1 MRVGV
6 EKEWQRGPA
15 GSNAILPEAFLH
27 PKLRPLPS
35 PSWLGDSRQGTP
47 AETPQG
53 AEGGPG
59 DRAVGPQTAIGL
71 AGLST
76 AGDPTT
82 AASGIRES
90 AVTGSARQDGCTR
103 GQPVLLNPFFPFST
117 SKLLA
122 LKATVLLL
130 LTLLIKARV
139 QIAAG
144 SALGISLLLLQTLVL
159 LAIGGGLVLA
169 AGGAALVATQ
179 RRRTATA

>member
-6 EKEWQRGPA
+6 EKKLKRDPA
-15 GSNAILPEAFLH
+15 GFNACHSKLFLH

-35 PSWLGDSRQGTP
+35 PSWLDDSRQGTA

-53 AEGGPG
+53 ADAGAG
-59 DRAVGPQTAIGL
+59 DRAVGPETATGL

-76 AGDPTT
+76 SGDPTT
-82 AASGIRES
+82 AASGLRES
-90 AVTGSARQDGCTR
+90 AVAGSARQDGATR
-103 GQPVLLNPFFPFST
+103 GHQVLLNPFFPFST

-130 LTLLIKARV
+130 ITLLIKARI
-139 QIAAG
+139 QLAAG
-144 SALGISLLLLQTLVL
+144 SAMGIFLLLLQTLVV
-159 LAIGGGLVLA
+159 LAISGGLILA
-169 AGGAALVATQ
+169 AGGAAFVATQ

>member
-1 MRVGV
+1 M
-6 EKEWQRGPA
+6 
-15 GSNAILPEAFLH
+15 
-27 PKLRPLPS
+27 
-35 PSWLGDSRQGTP
+35 
-47 AETPQG
+47 
-53 AEGGPG
+53 
-59 DRAVGPQTAIGL
+59 
-71 AGLST
+71 
-76 AGDPTT
+76 
-82 AASGIRES
+82 
-90 AVTGSARQDGCTR
+90 
-103 GQPVLLNPFFPFST
+103 LLNPFFPFST

-130 LTLLIKARV
+130 LSLLIKARV

>member
-15 GSNAILPEAFLH
+15 GPNAFGPLAFLH

-53 AEGGPG
+53 ADGGAG
-59 DRAVGPQTAIGL
+59 DRAVGRETATGL

-82 AASGIRES
+82 AATGLRES
-90 AVTGSARQDGCTR
+90 AVTGSARQDGR
-103 GQPVLLNPFFPFST
+103 SHGQPVLLNPFFPFST

-130 LTLLIKARV
+130 ITLLIKARI
-139 QIAAG
+139 QLAAG
-144 SALGISLLLLQTLVL
+144 SAMGIVLLLLQTLAV